1 MYKSGVTRKR
11 KPVLF
16 HGTSL
21 DDLRG
26 FPEAARREAGFQID
40 KLQAGGEPDD
50 WKPMASIGSGA
61 AEIRVR
67 VARGAYRVI
76 YVAKFAAAI
85 HVLHAF
91 EKKPPKTSPLDVDLA
106 RKRYRE
112 LPKEVAP

>member
-1 MYKSGVTRKR
+1 MTRKR

-21 DDLRG
+21 DDLRD
-26 FPEAARREAGFQID
+26 FPETARREAGFQID
-40 KLQAGGEPDD
+40 KVQSGVEPDD
-50 WKPMASIGSGA
+50 WKPMASVGPGA

-67 VARGAYRVI
+67 EESGAYSVI

-91 EKKPPKTSPLDVDLA
+91 EKKTPKTPRRDIELA

-112 LPKEVAP
+112 LPKEVSP

>member
-1 MYKSGVTRKR
+1 MTRKR

-16 HGTSL
+16 LGTSL
-21 DDLRG
+21 NDLRA
-26 FPEAARREAGFQID
+26 FPDAARREAGFQID

-50 WKPMASIGSGA
+50 WKPMASVGPGA

-67 VARGAYRVI
+67 DASGAYRVI

-91 EKKPPKTSPLDVDLA
+91 EKKTRKTPLRDIELA
-106 RKRYRE
+106 RRRYRE
-112 LPKEVAP
+112 LPKEVAS